1 MQFCRTSLVTL
12 KKLIRAMSD
21 NDVAFA
27 EDLQRKM
34 TADAGISGLPVSA
47 SSTSMAL
54 MQLGLI
60 DGRETSSDLSV

>member
-1 MQFCRTSLVTL
+1 MQSCRTSLVTL
-12 KKLIRAMSD
+12 KKLLRALSD
-21 NDVAFA
+21 NDTTLRD
-27 EDLQRKM
+27 DLQRKM
-34 TADAGISGLPVSA
+34 TNDAKISGLPVSA